1 MITLDFARQPQK
13 VQNIPKPIDYRTL
26 RRIDFRKRGTRI
38 FTWGIVDLARKKKNI
53 RVIFNLSH
61 AMVRSC
67 TMDQILSLC
76 MFIRRNSKIC
86 RKLFD
91 EDRVNKIYHW
101 LFR

>member
-1 MITLDFARQPQK
+1 VITLDLLGSLKKYKTF
-13 VQNIPKPIDYRTL
+13 PKPIDYRTL

-53 RVIFNLSH
+53 RVIFNLSY